1 MSNKIIRA
9 ALEGYLKAWAGAQA
23 PPIPLFLENRGKKPE
38 IGTRHIR
45 ADLMPAETLDPS
57 QGAQHRRYHGM
68 YQVGIFLPENKG
80 TGDSDD
86 LAKAIEVLFKC
97 PSTIT
102 KQGLNVRIQQT
113 PSIAQSRPDGAGF
126 WMTPITIKYS
136 ADDFS

>member
-9 ALEGYLKAWAGAQA
+9 ALEGHLKAWASAQV

-38 IGTRHIR
+38 IGARHIR
-45 ADLMPAETLDPS
+45 ADLMPADTLDPS

-68 YQVGIFLPENKG
+68 YQVGIFLPENEG

-97 PSTIT
+97 PTTIT

>member
-1 MSNKIIRA
+1 MSNKIIRS
-9 ALEGYLKAWAGAQA
+9 ALEGQLQAWARAQV
-23 PPIPLFLENRGKKPE
+23 PPMPLFLENRGKKPE
-38 IGTRHIR
+38 IGARHIR
-45 ADLMPAETLDPS
+45 ADLMPADTLDPS
-57 QGAQHRRYHGM
+57 QGAQHRRYHGI
-68 YQVGIFLPENKG
+68 YQVGIFLPENEG

-97 PSTIT
+97 PTTIT
-102 KQGLNVRIQQT
+102 KVGLNVRIQQT

>member
-1 MSNKIIRA
+1 MSNKIIRS
-9 ALEGYLKAWAGAQA
+9 ALEGHLQAWARAQV
-23 PPIPLFLENRGKKPE
+23 PPMPLFLENRGKKPE
-38 IGTRHIR
+38 IGARHIR

-57 QGAQHRRYHGM
+57 QGAQHRRYHGI
-68 YQVGIFLPENKG
+68 YQVGIFLPENEG

-86 LAKAIEVLFKC
+86 LAKAIEVLYKC
-97 PSTIT
+97 PTTIT
-102 KQGLNVRIQQT
+102 KLGLNVCIQQT

>member
-9 ALEGYLKAWAGAQA
+9 ALEGHLKAWAAAQV
-23 PPIPLFLENRGKKPE
+23 PPIPVFLENRGKSPAV
-38 IGTRHIR
+38 GVRHIR

-68 YQVGIFLPENKG
+68 YQVGSFLPENEG

-97 PSTIT
+97 PTTIT
-102 KQGLNVRIQQT
+102 KLGLNIQILQT

-136 ADDFS
+136 ANDFS